1 MANQKERNKPFEKAK
16 LVKEKSIFHSELLER
31 VNIGKALPLM
41 EAPVYHTPEAYAG
54 YGYVRR
60 RTRTEL
66 TEEQET
72 WLSEFRQ
79 WTDYNSELLRQA
91 FDIPDNDYQRG
102 YINAGQALIFTGNED
117 LIQLYKDELKRKI
130 EYLETLILKIP
141 LLPSITI
148 QIEKTEKTT
157 SLPDSRRVFSV
168 HGHDTN
174 IRSQVELF
182 VRTLGYEPVVL
193 FKQPNAGCTI
203 IEKIE
208 REANDLAFSIILYT
222 ACDLGNDKV
231 HANEHLNPR
240 ARQNVVFEHGYMC
253 ALLGRQNVCAL
264 VEADVEIPG
273 DMSGIV
279 YVAFDD
285 KGAWQMSVAK
295 EMKAA
300 GLDVDLNKLV

>member
-1 MANQKERNKPFEKAK
+1 MTNQKERNKPFEKAK

-41 EAPVYHTPEAYAG
+41 EAPVYHAPEAHAG

-79 WTDYNSELLRQA
+79 WTDYNNELLKQA
-91 FDIPDNDYQRG
+91 FDIPDNDYQRD

-141 LLPSITI
+141 LLPSVTI

-157 SLPDSRRVFSV
+157 SLPDSRRVFIV
-168 HGHDTN
+168 HGLDTN

-240 ARQNVVFEHGYMC
+240 ARQNVVFEHGYMFC
-253 ALLGRQNVCAL
+253 RPN
-264 VEADVEIPG
+264 
-273 DMSGIV
+273 
-279 YVAFDD
+279 
-285 KGAWQMSVAK
+285 
-295 EMKAA
+295 KAHI
-300 GLDVDLNKLV
+300 